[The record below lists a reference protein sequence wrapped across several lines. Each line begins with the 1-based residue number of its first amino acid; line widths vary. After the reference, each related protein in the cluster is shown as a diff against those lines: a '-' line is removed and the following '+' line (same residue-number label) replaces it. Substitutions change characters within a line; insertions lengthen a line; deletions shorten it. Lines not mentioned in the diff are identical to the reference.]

1 MAKTAALLGV
11 TGEDFQ
17 ATGLNRE
24 RKKKQT
30 IALASTA
37 YPQEM
42 VEAKSQLA

>member
-1 MAKTAALLGV
+1 MAKTAALLGA

-24 RKKKQT
+24 KKKRT
-30 IALASTA
+30 IALASKA

-42 VEAKSQLA
+42 VEAKSQPA